1 MTNRTAPNRVGEVVR
16 ETKETRIR
24 VRIDLDGTGKTEIS
38 TGVGF
43 YDHML
48 ESFGRHGGFDLQVE
62 TKGDLHID
70 MHHTVEDTGI
80 VLGQAFK
87 QACDEFKGIRRFGT
101 SYIPMDETLT
111 RCAVDLSNRPYL
123 IWKVDFT
130 RPKVGE
136 MDTELFKEFHQAFAM
151 NAGACVHLE
160 TLYGDNTHHIAESGF
175 KGVRRFGHAY
185 IPMDETLTRCAIDLS
200 NRPYLIW
207 NVSYK
212 TPKVGDM
219 DTELFKEFHHA
230 FAMNCGACV
239 HLETLYGTNSHHIA
253 ESGFKALARALRT
266 AVELDPKTHG
276 HAPSTKG
283 VL

>member
-1 MTNRTAPNRVGEVVR
+1 MANRTAEVIR

-24 VRIDLDGTGKTEIS
+24 VRIDLDGTGKTSIS
-38 TGVGF
+38 TGIGF

-48 ESFGRHGGFDLQVE
+48 EAFGRFSGFDLEIE

-87 QACDEFKGIRRFGT
+87 QACGGFMGIYRFGT
-101 SYIPMDETLT
+101 AHVPMDETLT
-111 RCAVDLSNRPYL
+111 RCVIDLCNRPYL

-175 KGVRRFGHAY
+175 K
-185 IPMDETLTRCAIDLS
+185 
-200 NRPYLIW
+200 
-207 NVSYK
+207 
-212 TPKVGDM
+212 
-219 DTELFKEFHHA
+219 
-230 FAMNCGACV
+230 
-239 HLETLYGTNSHHIA
+239 
-253 ESGFKALARALRT
+253 ALARALRE

-276 HAPSTKG
+276 QAPSTKG